1 MNDTTRRVYRYMY
14 KVGEPVGIHEL
25 QRGLGM
31 SSSSLAAYHIKKLLD
46 EGLIREQDG
55 GYVVDRIMFENM
67 IRIRKS
73 VIPFQTTY
81 TIFFAS
87 TLALLLILF
96 FPRTMTAGYLFSI
109 FVNVAALG
117 FFLYETIK
125 AFREKF

>member
-14 KVGEPVGIHEL
+14 KVGQPIGIHEL

-81 TIFFAS
+81 AVFFAS
-87 TLALLLILF
+87 TLAILLIIF
-96 FPRTMTAGYLFSI
+96 FPRIMTAGYLFSV
-109 FVNVAALG
+109 FVNIAALG
-117 FFLYETIK
+117 FFLYETMK
-125 AFREKF
+125 ALRQRF